1 MFPCVLLLGFPFFFF
16 FSLWLSQF
24 FCLQW
29 IKTPFVSYL
38 PASALPHQIYNTTV
52 AVCSPVQ
59 RFIWQIHIANRQVW
73 NHTHTH
79 RKKKRG
85 SLTSKKDW
93 NTHTDL
99 KHNCLGSGHA
109 MPLKITF
116 VWFTCC
122 LSCMLD
128 PDKTSI
134 WKVCEPSVTLQ
145 NRYTGTWCNQLT
157 FYTLPVMKIVL
168 TCLST
173 SACCCAKAGIKRAWS
188 K

>member
-1 MFPCVLLLGFPFFFF
+1 
-16 FSLWLSQF
+16 
-24 FCLQW
+24 
-29 IKTPFVSYL
+29 
-38 PASALPHQIYNTTV
+38 
-52 AVCSPVQ
+52 
-59 RFIWQIHIANRQVW
+59 
-73 NHTHTH
+73 
-79 RKKKRG
+79 
-85 SLTSKKDW
+85 
-93 NTHTDL
+93 
-99 KHNCLGSGHA
+99 

-173 SACCCAKAGIKRAWS
+173 SACCCAKAGIKKSLKQIITSS
-188 K
+188 KKKQKNTSVTFDCMKESCLLLTAAAGYKTNVTVDSTHPRTCGQKSAQGDTDREVSLMISGTDICPFSPQSNFFV

>member
-1 MFPCVLLLGFPFFFF
+1 MFPCVLLLGFPLFFFL
-16 FSLWLSQF
+16 SLTKSVFLPSMNKDS
-24 FCLQW
+24 FC
-29 IKTPFVSYL
+29 FL
-38 PASALPHQIYNTTV
+38 PACLCIATPNIQHHCSCLFTSTEVYLANTYRKQTGLK
-52 AVCSPVQ
+52 P
-59 RFIWQIHIANRQVW
+59 
-73 NHTHTH
+73 HTHTQ
-79 RKKKRG
+79 KKKRG